1 MQSGVAMWLTGQG
14 APLGYW
20 IYKRLLG
27 GKPYIYTALSPW
39 CNGRHCIAPPCS
51 TSLAACT
58 QWTHYIFTVW
68 NSRRPP
74 AVAAPWS
81 PTSGVPTRPVCLAS
95 PPVRTLYH
103 SMGRVRNSG
112 AAVGGVG
119 TSVPVLPVGSWLRVA
134 LVPCRCTLM
143 PEQCLRTGTATLA
156 PERPSDRGLELPPG
170 KRSPATCWLLR
181 ATKPPYQSGA
191 RGVES
196 D

>member
-14 APLGYW
+14 VPLGYW

-27 GKPYIYTALSPW
+27 GKPYVYTALSPW

-68 NSRRPP
+68 GSRRPSVV
-74 AVAAPWS
+74 AVPWS
-81 PTSGVPTRPVCLAS
+81 PASGVPTRPVCLAS
-95 PPVRTLYH
+95 PQC
-103 SMGRVRNSG
+103 GRCITAWGGCVTVVPQW
-112 AAVGGVG
+112 VG
-119 TSVPVLPVGSWLRVA
+119 SVPVLPVGSWLRVA

-143 PEQCLRTGTATLA
+143 RKQCLRTGTATLA

-191 RGVES
+191 GGVES
-196 D
+196 G